1 MENQEDTHLHPAQV
15 DSQFGG
21 DLNDMAPV
29 KNLCELRCYCECVY
43 ERVWKKGVFTI
54 SQQTFAEQFADEYR

>member
-1 MENQEDTHLHPAQV
+1 
-15 DSQFGG
+15 
-21 DLNDMAPV
+21 MAPV

-43 ERVWKKGVFTI
+43 ESVWKKGVFTI